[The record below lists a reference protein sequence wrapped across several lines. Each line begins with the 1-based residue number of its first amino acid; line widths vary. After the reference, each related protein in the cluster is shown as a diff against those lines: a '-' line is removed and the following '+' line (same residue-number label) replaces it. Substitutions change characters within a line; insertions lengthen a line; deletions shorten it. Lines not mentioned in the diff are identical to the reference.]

1 MSDCLQAFFDA
12 VAEGDDAQT
21 EELALALS
29 ARGDE
34 SLQVLRNTLSDPD
47 PDLRWWAVR
56 ALAAIRTEAAVQL
69 LMSALADD
77 VADVRACAVL
87 ALSQLRAERA
97 IDALAARLGDP
108 SAYVGRLAA
117 DGLAAFGQPAVDALV
132 QTLEEGATA
141 ARAGAARAL
150 CAIQPKEAIPAL
162 CKALDDPSALVTH
175 YAEEALERMGVG
187 TVLFRP

>member
-1 MSDCLQAFFDA
+1 VSDSLQAFLDA

-21 EELALALS
+21 EEMALALS
-29 ARGDE
+29 GRGDE
-34 SLQVLRNTLSDPD
+34 AIQVLCDALADPD

-56 ALAAIRTEAAVQL
+56 ALAAIRTEAAAQL
-69 LMSALADD
+69 LILALEDD

-87 ALSQLRAERA
+87 ALSQLRAPEA
-97 IDALAARLGDP
+97 VDPLAARLGDP
-108 SAYVGRLAA
+108 SAYVGRLTA
-117 DGLAAFGQPAVDALV
+117 DGLAGFGQPAVAALV
-132 QTLEEGATA
+132 RALEEGATA

-150 CAIQPKEAIPAL
+150 CAIQAEEAIPAL
-162 CKALDDPSALVTH
+162 YKALDDPSALVTH

>member
-1 MSDCLQAFFDA
+1 VSDSLQAFLDA
-12 VAEGDDAQT
+12 VAKGNDVQT
-21 EELALALS
+21 ENMALALS
-29 ARGDE
+29 ERGDE
-34 SLQVLRNTLSDPD
+34 ALPVLRDTLSSPD

-56 ALAAIRTEAAVQL
+56 ALAAMRTEAALQL
-69 LMSALADD
+69 LILALEDD

-87 ALSQLRAERA
+87 ALSQLRAEEA
-97 IDALAARLGDP
+97 IEALAARLGDP
-108 SAYVGRLAA
+108 SAYVGRLTA

-132 QTLEEGATA
+132 RTLEEGTTA

-150 CAIQPKEAIPAL
+150 CAIQAEEALPAL
-162 CKALDDPSALVTH
+162 YKALDDPSALVTH